1 MSCQPA
7 TRAPGWGVQSHA
19 SAWLQ
24 RQASGTR
31 GSDMNGRPCGVSSQD
46 GAGEAKRRRQQDAG
60 GGLLPEAQRE
70 GPASPLL
77 QQQAGLPPCEGTE
90 QVNQA
95 QDGGHR
101 AGAVQA
107 PDSPGT

>member
-7 TRAPGWGVQSHA
+7 TRALEWGIQSHA

-24 RQASGTR
+24 RRASGTG
-31 GSDMNGRPCGVSSQD
+31 GSNMNGWPCGVSSQD

-60 GGLLPEAQRE
+60 GRLLPEAQRE

-77 QQQAGLPPCEGTE
+77 RQQAGLPRCEGTE

-101 AGAVQA
+101 AGAVRA